1 MISSF
6 LYIKF
11 FDFKDFFQMIFFNKY
26 REFAKERERV
36 ENRLAFLR
44 VRKKQQLTREL
55 DGYLAW
61 MQKAGFFAFIKL
73 GEYYMNFLY
82 F

>member
-1 MISSF
+1 MISNLIFSF
-6 LYIKF
+6 KCF
-11 FDFKDFFQMIFFNKY
+11 RFKDLFQIYFFIKY

-61 MQKAGFFAFIKL
+61 MQKAGFFALI
-73 GEYYMNFLY
+73 
-82 F
+82 

>member
-1 MISSF
+1 MI
-6 LYIKF
+6 
-11 FDFKDFFQMIFFNKY
+11 NNTY

-61 MQKAGFFAFIKL
+61 MQKAGLFAFIKTKST
-73 GEYYMNFLY
+73 
-82 F
+82 